1 MPFSTTIPLADRR
14 SRVGP
19 VDRRSGSLPD
29 ILDEL
34 LRIAQQ
40 ADAYEIH
47 VETFDYERR
56 PILSVYDNARGS
68 RVRETCS
75 HWMRSG
81 GADPSRIPEMVTG

>member
-40 ADAYEIH
+40 ADAYEIL
-47 VETFDYERR
+47 VETFDYGI
-56 PILSVYDNARGS
+56 PPTGLAITHKYLNHL
-68 RVRETCS
+68 RV
-75 HWMRSG
+75 SG
-81 GADPSRIPEMVTG
+81 RKLLNRMNQL